1 MAEDRREE
9 TAVSKPATESEP
21 VREAELAATRPV
33 SLVTWT
39 LATFDTALFVLLGVL
54 AAHASGSLA
63 DLLSGLNTLAGVA
76 VFCYLWAL
84 FVLAV
89 RWVNSRVVFRDTP
102 FRTLVLHGVAAG
114 CVTGVA
120 FLLGLFAVALV
131 PTIQSGGVRPQAV
144 LVVLLIGAGV
154 AAVVGGV
161 VGLVASLLD
170 IAVYGLAGYL
180 LPEAGAERVTEPH
193 RR

>member
-1 MAEDRREE
+1 MAEDQRER
-9 TAVSKPATESEP
+9 TAVDETTTGTGPARDTEQTS
-21 VREAELAATRPV
+21 TRRV
-33 SLVTWT
+33 SLATWT

-54 AAHASGSLA
+54 AAHASGGLA
-63 DLLSGLNTLAGVA
+63 DLLAGLNTLVGVA

-89 RWVNSRVVFRDTP
+89 RWVNSRVALDSAGVG
-102 FRTLVLHGVAAG
+102 TLALHGTAAG
-114 CVTGVA
+114 SVTGVA

-131 PTIQSGGVRPQAV
+131 PTLQSGGVRLQAV
-144 LVVLLIGAGV
+144 LLVLLIGAGV

-180 LPEAGAERVTEPH
+180 LPEAGNE
-193 RR
+193 

>member
-63 DLLSGLNTLAGVA
+63 DLLDGLNTLAGVA

-89 RWVNSRVVFRDTP
+89 RWVNSRVALGGAP
-102 FRTLVLHGVAAG
+102 LRTLVLHGVAAG

-161 VGLVASLLD
+161 VGLLASLLD
-170 IAVYGLAGYL
+170 TAVYGLAGYL
-180 LPEAGAERVTEPH
+180 VPEAGTERVTEPH
-193 RR
+193 QR

>member
-154 AAVVGGV
+154 AAVGGGV

-180 LPEAGAERVTEPH
+180 LSEAGTERVTEPH